1 MGRSA
6 RDRARR
12 RADRRGRAGWRDRRH
27 RRGEAGVWRAH
38 RRWPVRRLLGLSR
51 AADGAD
57 AGGGDRGLVALAAV
71 RQRRG
76 GAVGALGG
84 LSFLYAIDPARRG
97 LAMAQPSP
105 ARTEEDKTETQQLKR
120 N

>member
-1 MGRSA
+1 MRISDWSSDVCSA
-6 RDRARR
+6 DL
-12 RADRRGRAGWRDRRH
+12 
-27 RRGEAGVWRAH
+27 GVGRAH

-84 LSFLYAIDPARRG
+84 LSSLYAIDPARGG
-97 LAMAQPSP
+97 LAMAHP
-105 ARTEEDKTETQQLKR
+105 APASHRQRLCLFERRYFGRRGGGEDRKSVV
-120 N
+120 